1 METLVQAA
9 SPTNMHAQ
17 ATQHSCLNCGTAL
30 HDQFCAHC
38 GQPANT
44 HRLSMAHWLHDI
56 PHSIWHVDK
65 GLPYT
70 LGQMLRR
77 PGPTLRRY
85 LAGQRAPF
93 FRPLTYL
100 LLITGLIT
108 FCYVVL
114 HLRPYNTHD
123 PSIPPAIQA
132 MQERFL
138 QFFSKYLNWFT
149 VALLPLT
156 ALVARLC
163 LRRGG
168 FNYAEALTIT
178 TYVTGTYHFLTLL
191 TLPVLYLLNGTRAGQ
206 QFMAM
211 MMLVSFAYQTWAYA
225 SLLQGTNLSGAGRVL
240 RGLATAIGSY
250 ALILLSAIMLLVFIN
265 WDQFIALSKP

>member
-1 METLVQAA
+1 MEALAQAA
-9 SPTNMHAQ
+9 SPATTHPT
-17 ATQHSCLNCGTAL
+17 ATQQACLNCGTAL
-30 HDQFCAHC
+30 HDRFCAHC

-44 HRLSMAHWLHDI
+44 HRLTMAHWLHDI

-77 PGPTLRRY
+77 PGPALRRY
-85 LAGQRAPF
+85 LAGQRVPF
-93 FRPLTYL
+93 FRPLTYV

-123 PSIPPAIQA
+123 PSIPPAVQA

-138 QFFSKYLNWFT
+138 QFFSRYINWFT

-191 TLPVLYLLNGTRAGQ
+191 VLPVLYLLNGTQQGQ
-206 QFMAM
+206 QVMGGLL
-211 MMLVSFAYQTWAYA
+211 LVSFAYQTWAYA
-225 SLLQGTNLSGAGRVL
+225 SLLQGTSLSVAGRVW
-240 RGLATAIGSY
+240 RGLATTVGSY
-250 ALILLSAIMLLVFIN
+250 ALILLSALALLVSIN
-265 WDQFIALSKP
+265 WEQIMAMTRQ